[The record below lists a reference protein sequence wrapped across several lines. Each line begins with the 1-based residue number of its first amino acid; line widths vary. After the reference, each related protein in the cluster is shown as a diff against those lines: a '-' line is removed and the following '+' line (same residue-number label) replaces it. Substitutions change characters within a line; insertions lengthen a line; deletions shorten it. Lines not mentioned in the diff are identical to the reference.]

1 MVISSFTCPVIG
13 WVEWGGGGGWMPS
26 YTYHDKRLLSLSI
39 VTSVLAAVTL
49 PSSPAIWRSPCLS
62 SSASAWCRV
71 SSPWCS
77 TRPPEPWCRRRHQRW
92 QLPASCTCPLCRQL
106 RRRKSDRATQ
116 FMVGSMVAIITFDG
130 AERELDGKHENLLQ
144 ENSELYE
151 ARKLQHKNLKYFCC
165 FTVK

>member
-13 WVEWGGGGGWMPS
+13 WVEWGGGDDLL
-26 YTYHDKRLLSLSI
+26 YHYIRLLSLSI

-77 TRPPEPWCRRRHQRW
+77 TRPPEPWCRRRHPRW
-92 QLPASCTCPLCRQL
+92 QPPGSCTCLLCRQP

-116 FMVGSMVAIITFDG
+116 FMVGLTVAIITLEG
-130 AERELDGKHENLLQ
+130 AEKLDGKQEFYFKRMLNCMKQ
-144 ENSELYE
+144 ENCN
-151 ARKLQHKNLKYFCC
+151 NLKYFCC
-165 FTVK
+165 FS